1 VWLGTTGRH
10 VPRQTPS
17 SGENKPTDRSPER
30 PRLGVLLLSDHAS
43 GCAERCDATTP
54 RRRPA
59 LPRRP
64 RAGQRIDGRR
74 ARWQSKGIS
83 WHFHAPLYPLSPW
96 ASRWLSPPRG
106 SDFSATGFFELAEW
120 AL

>member
-64 RAGQRIDGRR
+64 RAG
-74 ARWQSKGIS
+74 RWSAGKMAVEGHIMA
-83 WHFHAPLYPLSPW
+83 F
-96 ASRWLSPPRG
+96 PR
-106 SDFSATGFFELAEW
+106 SALPIVALGF
-120 AL
+120 ALVVTAAWIGLLGYGVF